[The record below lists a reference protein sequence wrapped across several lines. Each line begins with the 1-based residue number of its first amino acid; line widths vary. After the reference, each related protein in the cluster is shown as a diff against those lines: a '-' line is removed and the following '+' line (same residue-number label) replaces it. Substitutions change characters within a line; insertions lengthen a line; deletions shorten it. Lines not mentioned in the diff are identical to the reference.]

1 MTQETNG
8 TVRKLN
14 QRGENEERRAIAD
27 WLTPVDYAPQQSD
40 YIAKRQEGTGEW
52 VLESNEFQTWLQ
64 QSNQILFCPGI
75 PGAGKTIITSIIVDH
90 LHNKYRND
98 STVGIAYVY
107 CNFRQQHEQKSTDL
121 ILSLLKQFIQEQ
133 PSIAE
138 DVRNLYEDHHLKRTR
153 PSHEEILRALQMVI
167 ISYSRV
173 FIIVD
178 ALDECEAS
186 LANRG
191 RFLPDI
197 FTLQAKTGV
206 NIFATSRF
214 NQDIEKAFHGSLRL
228 ELRAARVDIE
238 EYLNRRLLSF
248 RRLISED
255 LPLREEIKSRIA
267 ESADGM

>member
-1 MTQETNG
+1 M
-8 TVRKLN
+8 
-14 QRGENEERRAIAD
+14 
-27 WLTPVDYAPQQSD
+27 
-40 YIAKRQEGTGEW
+40 
-52 VLESNEFQTWLQ
+52 WLQ

-75 PGAGKTIITSIIVDH
+75 PGAGKTIITSIIVQH

-98 STVGIAYVY
+98 PTVGIAYLY

-133 PSIAE
+133 PFIEES
-138 DVRNLYEDHHLKRTR
+138 VRNLYETEDHHLKRTR
-153 PSHEEILRALQMVI
+153 PSHEEIIRALQMVI

-191 RFLPDI
+191 GFLSDI
-197 FTLQAKTGV
+197 FTLQTKSGAS
-206 NIFATSRF
+206 IFATSRF
-214 NQDIEKAFHGSLRL
+214 NQDIEKVFHGSLRL
-228 ELRAARVDIE
+228 EIRAARVDIE

-255 LPLREEIKSRIA
+255 LPLREEIKSKIA
-267 ESADGM
+267 DSADGM